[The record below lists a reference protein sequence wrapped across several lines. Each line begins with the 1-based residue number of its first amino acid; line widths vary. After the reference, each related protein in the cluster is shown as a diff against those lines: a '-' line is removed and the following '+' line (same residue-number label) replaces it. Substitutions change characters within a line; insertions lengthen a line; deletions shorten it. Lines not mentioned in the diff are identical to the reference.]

1 MPDHFL
7 VTGAMGCIGAWVVR
21 NLVREGTPV
30 VVFDLATDPKRIKL
44 LLDPDELNRVTF
56 ITGDITDLPDLER
69 ALDEHAITHVIHL
82 AALQIP
88 FCRADAPLGARHRST
103 AHHPAGRGC
112 SVDGQS
118 LPRIG
123 SFGTNG
129 EGRDVEMS
137 CLAIEIAATK
147 TRSPP
152 SRTEPTKVG
161 FVPFVGAVSTAV
173 IG

>member
-56 ITGDITDLPDLER
+56 ITGDVTD
-69 ALDEHAITHVIHL
+69 L

-137 CLAIEIAATK
+137 CLAIEIAATQG
-147 TRSPP
+147 
-152 SRTEPTKVG
+152 TKSVLSTTLR
-161 FVPFVGAVSTAV
+161 VSSTCAD
-173 IG
+173 